1 LSACGFIS
9 IRDLQEI
16 IKPKNVAA
24 GYACRHIF
32 GLYMDHFFLG
42 VPLLKLHIGLN
53 MRKSASF
60 AVGLVLLTVS
70 ACTPNTPN
78 SETPSS
84 TKPIAT
90 STTPSTET
98 PSTETP
104 SSTKPIASNPNSWYE
119 YSSEA
124 GKFSV
129 SMPNKPEEKSEDKK
143 TDIATVKMN
152 VAISE
157 FNDSAYFASYAD
169 FPEKFPDAEIE
180 PRLNEAM
187 KGIVGGLQG
196 KVTSSKES
204 KLGTASCRD
213 FEATGKIQAIDALFK
228 GRICLNENRRF
239 YQMFVLSPATKFSN
253 TDVDRFLGSF
263 KIKG

>member
-1 LSACGFIS
+1 M
-9 IRDLQEI
+9 
-16 IKPKNVAA
+16 K
-24 GYACRHIF
+24 
-32 GLYMDHFFLG
+32 
-42 VPLLKLHIGLN
+42 
-53 MRKSASF
+53 KSASF

-70 ACTPNTPN
+70 ACTP
-78 SETPSS
+78 STPSS
-84 TKPIAT
+84 ETASPTKPASSESVSPTKPIAT
-90 STTPSTET
+90 N
-98 PSTETP
+98 
-104 SSTKPIASNPNSWYE
+104 ASSWYE

-124 GKFSV
+124 GKYTV
-129 SMPNKPEEKSEDKK
+129 LMPNKPEEKSEDKK
-143 TDIATVKMN
+143 TDVATVKMN

-228 GRICLNENRRF
+228 GRICLNDNRRF
-239 YQMFVLSPATKFSN
+239 YQMFVLAPATKFSSA
-253 TDVDRFLGSF
+253 DVDRFIGSF
-263 KIKG
+263 KIKE

>member
-1 LSACGFIS
+1 MLSS
-9 IRDLQEI
+9 
-16 IKPKNVAA
+16 V
-24 GYACRHIF
+24 
-32 GLYMDHFFLG
+32 
-42 VPLLKLHIGLN
+42 LLKLHISFD
-53 MRKSASF
+53 MKKSASF
-60 AVGLVLLTVS
+60 AIGLVLLTVG
-70 ACTPNTPN
+70 ACTPTTPSSEAPSSTKPIATSTTTPS

-90 STTPSTET
+90 NT
-98 PSTETP
+98 
-104 SSTKPIASNPNSWYE
+104 NSWYE

-124 GKFSV
+124 GKYTV
-129 SMPNKPEEKSEDKK
+129 LMPNKPDEKSEEKK
-143 TDIATVKMN
+143 TDVATVKMN

-213 FEATGKIQAIDALFK
+213 FEATGKIQAIEALFK

-239 YQMFVLSPATKFSN
+239 YQMFVLAPATKFSN
-253 TDVDRFLGSF
+253 ADVDRFIGSF
-263 KIKG
+263 KIK